1 MSDNNTNNI
10 TTGGGGEVKGSNV
23 RYIEIVCRIIK
34 SMLSLQ
40 HS

>member
-10 TTGGGGEVKGSNV
+10 TTGGGEVKGSNV

-34 SMLSLQ
+34 SMLQ
-40 HS
+40 VVV